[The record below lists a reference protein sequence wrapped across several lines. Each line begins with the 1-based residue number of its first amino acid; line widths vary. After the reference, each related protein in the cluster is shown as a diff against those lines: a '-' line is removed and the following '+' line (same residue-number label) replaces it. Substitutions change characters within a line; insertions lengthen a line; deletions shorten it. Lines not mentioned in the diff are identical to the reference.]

1 MVIGWVEFGMR
12 MSISAS
18 CFINISRPRQNGR
31 HFPND
36 LFKCIF
42 MNEKFCILIKISL
55 KFVHKGPINNILAL
69 VRIMAWRRPGD
80 KPLSEPMMISLMTHI
95 CIDRTQWVNYEHS
108 GWSPDLQLRPTF
120 EMRHKDWHSIEEVP
134 YCFSRS
140 SIKFQGHTG
149 WKIHHS
155 YSNMSKITRPVAAI
169 KSLKFAFFGLRNLFT
184 RTVMVLFE
192 KVANCHKMWW

>member
-1 MVIGWVEFGMR
+1 MVVISWVESGMR

-69 VRIMAWRRPGD
+69 VWIMAWRRPGD
-80 KPLSEPMMISLMTHI
+80 KPLSEPMMVSLMTHI
-95 CIDRTQWVNYEHS
+95 CITRTQWVNYEHS
-108 GWSPDLQLRPTF
+108 GWSPDLQWKPTF
-120 EMRHKDWHSIEEVP
+120 EMRRKAWHSIEEVP

-140 SIKFQGHTG
+140 SIKFQGHRG
-149 WKIHHS
+149 WKIDHS
-155 YSNMSKITRPVAAI
+155 YSNLSKITKPVATI
-169 KSLKFAFFGLRNLFT
+169 KFALFFLVLLNLFT

-192 KVANCHKMWW
+192 KVANCHKM